1 MDDTNISQMR
11 EEVVTRLRQVLA
23 ELDADEELTAFVEG
37 TGFQSRVFAF
47 QWNDETLSIDLRLPY
62 ARVLSSEESQ
72 RQDAL
77 ELGVALRMAILLLS
91 APDSGEARI
100 SVNADEDGVD
110 YAVFDAS
117 GAETDVGEGW
127 ETLVARLERA
137 CPAAGEDGITVFWP

>member
-11 EEVVTRLRQVLA
+11 ETAAAQLRNVLA
-23 ELDADEELTAFVEG
+23 ELEADEELTAFVEG

-62 ARVLSSEESQ
+62 ARVLSSEETQ

-91 APDSGEARI
+91 APESGEARI

-127 ETLVARLERA
+127 ETLVARLERV
-137 CPAAGEDGITVFWP
+137 CPAAGENGIAVFWP

>member
-11 EEVVTRLRQVLA
+11 ETAAAKLRRALA
-23 ELDADEELTAFVEG
+23 ELEADEELTAFVEG

-62 ARVLSSEESQ
+62 ARVLSSEETQ

-91 APDSGEARI
+91 APESGEARI
-100 SVNADEDGVD
+100 SVIADEDGVD
-110 YAVFDAS
+110 YAVFEAS
-117 GAETDVGEGW
+117 GAEADVGEGW

-137 CPAAGEDGITVFWP
+137 CPAAEAGNIAVFWP

>member
-1 MDDTNISQMR
+1 MDDMNISQMR
-11 EEVVTRLRQVLA
+11 ETAAAQLRNVLA
-23 ELDADEELTAFVEG
+23 ELEADEELTAFVEG

-91 APDSGEARI
+91 EPDSGEARI

-127 ETLVARLERA
+127 ETLVARLERV

>member
-1 MDDTNISQMR
+1 MDDMNISQMR
-11 EEVVTRLRQVLA
+11 ETAAAQLRNVLA
-23 ELDADEELTAFVEG
+23 ELEADEELTAFVEG

-91 APDSGEARI
+91 APDNGEARI

-127 ETLVARLERA
+127 ETLVARLERV

>member
-37 TGFQSRVFAF
+37 AGFQSRVFVF
-47 QWNDETLSIDLRLPY
+47 QWNDAALSIDLRLPY
-62 ARVLSSEESQ
+62 ARVLSSEEAQ
-72 RQDAL
+72 RQDAV

-91 APDSGEARI
+91 VPDSGETRI
-100 SVNADEDGVD
+100 SVIADEDGVD

-117 GAETDVGEGW
+117 GAEADVGEGW
-127 ETLVARLERA
+127 ETLVARLERV
-137 CPAAGEDGITVFWP
+137 CPAAEAENITVFWP